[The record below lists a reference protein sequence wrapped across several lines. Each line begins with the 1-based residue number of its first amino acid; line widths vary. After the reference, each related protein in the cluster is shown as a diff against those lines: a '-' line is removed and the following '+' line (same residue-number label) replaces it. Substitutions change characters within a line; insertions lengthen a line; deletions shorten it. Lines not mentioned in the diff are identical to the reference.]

1 MADRSVRNRL
11 LSAFLGV
18 SAFAVLAAIAALYAF
33 SEVGDSLERITE
45 RRVPSAL
52 ASQELARQASRIAST
67 TAALLSAST
76 PATAPLRSRPFRKMS
91 DAKLSTRLAQP
102 ARQ

>member
-45 RRVPSAL
+45 QRVPSAL
-52 ASQELARQASRIAST
+52 AS
-67 TAALLSAST
+67 
-76 PATAPLRSRPFRKMS
+76 
-91 DAKLSTRLAQP
+91 
-102 ARQ
+102 